1 MSRPTFYPFSY
12 QGAHSISV
20 PTTSSTLN
28 MVTSVKKVVFTKSTT
43 PVWMLPGT
51 PVAQW
56 ESAGLLIILLTT
68 KIVLLWLK
76 YYLKGHKSLQS
87 IQLNIYD
94 VVTQICSYNY
104 TYYFELSFE
113 NLHQI
118 CSCNYTY
125 CLELSFINLAVF
137 SVNKTDSRFFSFK
150 VIFYCLA

>member
-1 MSRPTFYPFSY
+1 MSRPTFYPLSY
-12 QGAHSISV
+12 QGSHSISV

-56 ESAGLLIILLTT
+56 ESAGLLIFLLPT

-76 YYLKGHKSLQS
+76 YYLKGHKSLLS

-94 VVTQICSYNY
+94 VVTQICIYNY

-113 NLHQI
+113 NLTPPNMQLQLYI
-118 CSCNYTY
+118 
-125 CLELSFINLAVF
+125 LSW
-137 SVNKTDSRFFSFK
+137 
-150 VIFYCLA
+150 VIFYQSCCVFSKQNWFKIFFI